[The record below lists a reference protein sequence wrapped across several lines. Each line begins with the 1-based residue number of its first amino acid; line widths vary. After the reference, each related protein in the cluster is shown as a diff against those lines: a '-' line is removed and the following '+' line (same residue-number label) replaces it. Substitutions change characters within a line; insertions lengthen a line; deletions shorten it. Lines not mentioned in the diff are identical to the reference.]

1 MGLALGQDDAL
12 VHGVCAG
19 EAADPYIGRQ
29 LKDKYWVK
37 AKIVPVP
44 QFPVILCAVGW
55 WLAPIPPGRYFRL
68 LLLESRRGVNVCS
81 MSAGSTN

>member
-44 QFPVILCAVGW
+44 QFPVILCAV
-55 WLAPIPPGRYFRL
+55 
-68 LLLESRRGVNVCS
+68 
-81 MSAGSTN
+81 